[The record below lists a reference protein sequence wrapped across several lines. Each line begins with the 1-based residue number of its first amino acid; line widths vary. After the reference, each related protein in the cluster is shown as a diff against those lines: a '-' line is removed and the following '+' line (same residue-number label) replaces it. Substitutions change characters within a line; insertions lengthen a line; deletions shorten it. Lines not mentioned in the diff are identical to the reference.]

1 MNPPYYVGLNSK
13 VKDLGISDHGP
24 PSFWGVNMYH

>member
-1 MNPPYYVGLNSK
+1 MNPPYYAGHSK
-13 VKDLGISDHGP
+13 VKDLGITDHGP